1 MGAEIIEQERFT
13 CALGAMQTVVAIPK
27 ALPILHS
34 GPGCGDMVS
43 GFFQRSKGYAGGS
56 TTPCSNFSEKEV
68 VFGGVNRLRELVDN
82 SYKILNSDLQVIFTG
97 CTAGIVGDDV
107 QSVAEEFRDQ
117 GKPIVYVESPGF
129 KSNNYVSHSV
139 VVNAII
145 DQYVSQYE
153 DESTFRSQKNTVNVF
168 ASIPYQDMFWRG
180 NLDEYKRLLEAIGLK
195 VNILFGD
202 RSRGVKEWQSI
213 PKANF
218 NILVSPWYGKDIVDH
233 LKDIYGQPYV
243 QYPNIP
249 IGAGETEKFLNKV
262 VSFAIE
268 QGADINEV
276 EARKFIK
283 KESDAY
289 YAQLEDLAT
298 FLLEF
303 RYGLPNHAHIIH
315 DAGYV
320 LGLSKFLINETG
332 VIPKEQFIVDDT
344 PEKYQEEI
352 AKELQS
358 ISTKRQIPVFF
369 SPDAGK
375 AQNKIRELSH
385 KGKGVI
391 IGAGWDKQIAREK
404 NYDFIS
410 AAIPTDYRL
419 VMRTGYV
426 GFAGGLRLIEDIYS
440 NTLSKFA

>member
-129 KSNNYVSHSV
+129 KSNNYVSHSA

-145 DQYVSQYE
+145 DQYVSQFE

-233 LKDIYGQPYV
+233 LKTIYDQPYV

-262 VSFAIE
+262 ISFAIE

-358 ISTKRQIPVFF
+358 ISTKREIPVFF

-375 AQNKIRELSH
+375 AQNKIREINH

>member
-82 SYKILNSDLQVIFTG
+82 TYKILNSDLQVIFTG

>member
-369 SPDAGK
+369 SSDAGK
-375 AQNKIRELSH
+375 AQNKIRELNH

>member
-129 KSNNYVSHSV
+129 KSNNYVSHST

-202 RSRGVKEWQSI
+202 RSEGVKEWQSI

-233 LKDIYGQPYV
+233 LQNVYGQPYV

-249 IGAGETEKFLNKV
+249 IGANETEKFLNKV
-262 VSFAIE
+262 ASFAKE

-276 EARKFIK
+276 EVKRFIK
-283 KESDAY
+283 RESDAY

-320 LGLSKFLINETG
+320 LGISKFLINETG

-358 ISTKRQIPVFF
+358 ISKKREVPVFF

-375 AQNKIRELSH
+375 AQNKIREISH
-385 KGKGVI
+385 KGKGII

-426 GFAGGLRLIEDIYS
+426 GFTGGLRLIEDIYS

>member
-320 LGLSKFLINETG
+320 LGMSKFLINETG

>member
-320 LGLSKFLINETG
+320 LGMSKFLINETG

-375 AQNKIRELSH
+375 AQNKIRELNH

>member
-153 DESTFRSQKNTVNVF
+153 DENTFRSQKNTVNVF

-320 LGLSKFLINETG
+320 LGMSKFLINETG

-375 AQNKIRELSH
+375 AQNKIRELNH

>member
-153 DESTFRSQKNTVNVF
+153 DESTFRSEKNTVNVF

-233 LKDIYGQPYV
+233 LKTIYDQPYV

-262 VSFAIE
+262 ISFAIE

-358 ISTKRQIPVFF
+358 ISTKREIPVFF

-375 AQNKIRELSH
+375 AQNKIRELNH

>member
-385 KGKGVI
+385 KGKGII

>member
-375 AQNKIRELSH
+375 AQNKIRELKH

>member
-153 DESTFRSQKNTVNVF
+153 DENTFRSQKNTVNVF

-262 VSFAIE
+262 VSFAKE

>member
-1 MGAEIIEQERFT
+1 MAAEIIEQERFT

-43 GFFQRSKGYAGGS
+43 SFFQRSKGYAGGS

-68 VFGGVNRLRELVDN
+68 VFGGINRLRELVDN

-202 RSRGVKEWQSI
+202 RSDGVKEWQSI

-218 NILVSPWYGKDIVDH
+218 NILVSPWYGKDIVEH
-233 LKDIYGQPYV
+233 LKTVYGQPYV

-249 IGAGETEKFLNKV
+249 IGANETEKFLNKV
-262 VSFAIE
+262 AAFAKE

-276 EARKFIK
+276 EVKRFIK
-283 KESDAY
+283 RESDAY

-320 LGLSKFLINETG
+320 LGISKFLINETG

-358 ISTKRQIPVFF
+358 ISSKREIPVFF

-375 AQNKIRELSH
+375 AQNRIRELSH
-385 KGKGVI
+385 KGKGII

>member
-358 ISTKRQIPVFF
+358 ISAKRQIPLFF

-375 AQNKIRELSH
+375 AQNKIRELNH

>member
-129 KSNNYVSHSV
+129 KSNNYVSHSA

-145 DQYVSQYE
+145 DQYVSQFE

-233 LKDIYGQPYV
+233 LKTIYDQPYV

-262 VSFAIE
+262 ISFAIE

-358 ISTKRQIPVFF
+358 ISTKREIPVFF

-375 AQNKIRELSH
+375 AQNKIRELNH

>member
-426 GFAGGLRLIEDIYS
+426 GFAGGLMLIEDIYS

>member
-289 YAQLEDLAT
+289 YAQLEELAT

>member
-262 VSFAIE
+262 VSFAKE

-375 AQNKIRELSH
+375 AQNKIRELNH

>member
-129 KSNNYVSHSV
+129 KSNNYVSHST

-202 RSRGVKEWQSI
+202 RSEGVREWQSI

-218 NILVSPWYGKDIVDH
+218 NILVSPWYGKDIVEH
-233 LKDIYGQPYV
+233 LKTVYGQPYV

-249 IGAGETEKFLNKV
+249 IGANETEKFLNKV
-262 VSFAIE
+262 AAFAKE

-276 EARKFIK
+276 EVKRFIK
-283 KESDAY
+283 RESDAY

-320 LGLSKFLINETG
+320 LGISKFLINETG

-358 ISTKRQIPVFF
+358 ISSKREIPVFF

-375 AQNKIRELSH
+375 AQNRIREISH
-385 KGKGVI
+385 KGKGI
-391 IGAGWDKQIAREK
+391 IFGAGWDKQIAREK

>member
-1 MGAEIIEQERFT
+1 MGAGIIEQERFT

-202 RSRGVKEWQSI
+202 KSEGVREWQSI

-233 LKDIYGQPYV
+233 LKDVYGQPYV

-249 IGAGETEKFLNKV
+249 IGANETEKFLNKV
-262 VSFAIE
+262 IAFAIE

-276 EARKFIK
+276 EAKRFIK
-283 KESDAY
+283 RESDAY

-320 LGLSKFLINETG
+320 LGISKFLINETG

-352 AKELQS
+352 EKELKS
-358 ISTKRQIPVFF
+358 ISKKREVPVFF
-369 SPDAGK
+369 SPDAGL
-375 AQNKIRELSH
+375 AQNKIRETEH
-385 KGKGVI
+385 KGKGII

-426 GFAGGLRLIEDIYS
+426 GFTGGLRLIEDIYS

>member
-82 SYKILNSDLQVIFTG
+82 SYKILNSDPQVIFTG

-375 AQNKIRELSH
+375 AQNKIRELNH

>member
-1 MGAEIIEQERFT
+1 MGAGIIEQERFT

-202 RSRGVKEWQSI
+202 KSEGVREWQSI

-233 LKDIYGQPYV
+233 LKDVYGQPYV

-249 IGAGETEKFLNKV
+249 IGANETEKFLNKV
-262 VSFAIE
+262 IAFAIE

-276 EARKFIK
+276 EAKRFIK
-283 KESDAY
+283 RESDAY

-320 LGLSKFLINETG
+320 LGISKFLINETG

-352 AKELQS
+352 EKELKS
-358 ISTKRQIPVFF
+358 ISKKREVPVFF

-375 AQNKIRELSH
+375 AQNKIREITH
-385 KGKGVI
+385 KGKGII

>member
-1 MGAEIIEQERFT
+1 MAAEIIEQERFT

-68 VFGGVNRLRELVDN
+68 VFGGINRLRELVDN

-202 RSRGVKEWQSI
+202 RSDGVKEWQSI

-218 NILVSPWYGKDIVDH
+218 NILVSPWYGKDIVEH
-233 LKDIYGQPYV
+233 LKTVYGQPYV

-249 IGAGETEKFLNKV
+249 IGANETEKFLNKV
-262 VSFAIE
+262 AAFAKE

-276 EARKFIK
+276 EVKRFIK
-283 KESDAY
+283 RESDAY

-320 LGLSKFLINETG
+320 LGISKFLINETG

-358 ISTKRQIPVFF
+358 ISSKREIPVFF

-375 AQNKIRELSH
+375 AQNRIRELSH
-385 KGKGVI
+385 KGKGII

>member
-262 VSFAIE
+262 VSFAKE